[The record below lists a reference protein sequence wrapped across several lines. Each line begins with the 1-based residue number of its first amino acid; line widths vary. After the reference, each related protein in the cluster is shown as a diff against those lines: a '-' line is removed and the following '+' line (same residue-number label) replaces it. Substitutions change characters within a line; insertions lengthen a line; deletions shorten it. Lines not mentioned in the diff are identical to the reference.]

1 MLWKDG
7 CLFMVNKT
15 QVQQNF
21 GRHAFTYDQ
30 YAIVQKEM
38 AQELLTIIRGAER
51 RFRNILEIGCGTG
64 FLTELLAAEYPEA
77 QITATDIAPEMIS
90 VAQDKLAAF
99 PNISYF
105 IADGENLM
113 LLRDLVGSELQF
125 DLIVSNVVFQWFS
138 DYAAA
143 FTQFYSCLEEGGYLM
158 FSTLGSGTFKELY
171 VCLRDKQKNKA
182 EAAEAT
188 IKIPET
194 AREFPGNEG
203 RRNAGLE
210 SEGPKK
216 EPFIENKDLLELL
229 TNTGFQQTG
238 VAETAKQEYF
248 GSCRDFLK
256 SLKMIGAHN
265 YLSEELAAGGLGSG
279 IFSLIKNYDSRF
291 SAEKGVPATYR
302 CLYGWGLRAN

>member
-1 MLWKDG
+1 
-7 CLFMVNKT
+7 MVNKT

-21 GRHAFTYDQ
+21 GRHAVTYDQ

-38 AQELLTIIRGAER
+38 AQELLAIIRKTER
-51 RFRNILEIGCGTG
+51 HFRNILEIGCGTG
-64 FLTELLAAEYPEA
+64 ILTELLAAEYPEA

-90 VAQDKLAAF
+90 VAKDKLASF
-99 PNISYF
+99 SNITYF
-105 IADGENLM
+105 TADGENLTA
-113 LLRDLVGSELQF
+113 LRNMVGSELQF

-143 FTQFYSCLEEGGYLM
+143 FAQFYSLLEEGGYLM

-171 VCLRDKQKNKA
+171 VCLRDKRKHKSHSV
-182 EAAEAT
+182 EGC
-188 IKIPET
+188 
-194 AREFPGNEG
+194 RNE
-203 RRNAGLE
+203 NSKDE
-210 SEGPKK
+210 CPKK
-216 EPFIENKDLLELL
+216 EPFIRNKCLLELM

-291 SAEKGVPATYR
+291 SGEKGVPATYR
-302 CLYGWGLRAN
+302 CLYGWGLRAT